1 MVYIVKIPVKDTDL
15 TVYYIFSANV
25 IADTENLWKSSKNTY
40 HSICFRKRVKHVFSL
55 VILLQNSD
63 TMYRIPLYRSV

>member
-25 IADTENLWKSSKNTY
+25 IADTENL
-40 HSICFRKRVKHVFSL
+40 
-55 VILLQNSD
+55 
-63 TMYRIPLYRSV
+63 